1 MRFKNKLKLPIVLIS
16 VAVIAQA
23 GIAFSAWVI
32 INNGGNIESKIEGEI
47 GEVQIG
53 IPGIELTST
62 SDLLVGKYFYYVNGY
77 SSPSADLTYTFSITP
92 SLLPGVMKNDNGSG
106 GFKFTLECDLTFES
120 TAIFNPDDTYL
131 TAVKLN
137 DTLVPSL
144 GYNGEDLIFYLN
156 FSTNGQAEEVETFN
170 LSFTFSNSLILDH
183 RDKIQNGTFLLEI
196 SRKQI

>member
-16 VAVIAQA
+16 VGVIAQA

-32 INNGGNIESKIEGEI
+32 INNGANIESTVDGNI

-53 IPGIELTST
+53 IPGIELAFT
-62 SDLLVGKYFYYVNGY
+62 SDLLIGRYFYYVNES
-77 SSPSADLTYTFSITP
+77 SSPHADLTYTFSITP

-106 GFKFTLECDLTFES
+106 GFEFTLKCDLTFES
-120 TAIFNPDDTYL
+120 TAIFNQDDTYL

-137 DTLVPSL
+137 DAPVPVPSS
-144 GYNGEDLIFYLN
+144 GYNGEDLIFDLN
-156 FSTNGQAEEVETFN
+156 FSTTGQAEEVETFN

-183 RDKIQNGTFLLEI
+183 RNEIKNGTFLLEI
-196 SRKQI
+196 SR